1 MFDFLKSEKDI
12 LPVAVESNEALI
24 MPSITDPKQL
34 QKKREELLKL
44 ISAASVD
51 GFISQIE
58 YQQMADLMQQ
68 VGVNNTQLA
77 EMIREEYK
85 KQLKQKVQ
93 LFADDGE
100 VDKNEMKA
108 LLTRAGEI
116 GMTREELNLCI
127 NEALSN
133 YKEARRKKI
142 MAGVIAAGVGV
153 AAVGVALLSIGGGVL
168 QEMAKNKTLKFTTV
182 KHK

>member
-1 MFDFLKSEKDI
+1 
-12 LPVAVESNEALI
+12 
-24 MPSITDPKQL
+24 
-34 QKKREELLKL
+34 
-44 ISAASVD
+44 
-51 GFISQIE
+51 
-58 YQQMADLMQQ
+58 MQQ

-77 EMIREEYK
+77 EMVREEYK
-85 KQLKQKVQ
+85 KQLKQKVK

-100 VDKNEMKA
+100 VDKSEMKA

-142 MAGVIAAGVGV
+142 MAGVIAAGAALV
-153 AAVGVALLSIGGGVL
+153 AAGGAATAVLFHADIHLSTILHGK
-168 QEMAKNKTLKFTTV
+168 M
-182 KHK
+182 

>member
-12 LPVAVESNEALI
+12 LPVAVEQNEALI

-44 ISAASVD
+44 ISAASAD
-51 GFISQIE
+51 GYISQIE

-100 VDKNEMKA
+100 VDKNEMKT
-108 LLTRAGEI
+108 LLTRASEI

-142 MAGVIAAGVGV
+142 MAGVIAAGATVI
-153 AAVGVALLSIGGGVL
+153 AVGGAATAVLLH
-168 QEMAKNKTLKFTTV
+168 ADLKINFSTILHG
-182 KHK
+182 KM